1 MDQELFEIRY
11 RDIDPDSGEL
21 TKDQIICTCYSKLT
35 TEWVYSAIVRDMSLD
50 YDEPNREIY
59 IKSTI

>member
-1 MDQELFEIRY
+1 MTEIRY

-21 TKDQIICTCYSKLT
+21 TRDEIICTCYNDLT
-35 TEWVYSAIVRDMSLD
+35 SEWVYSAIIRDMSLD

-59 IKSTI
+59 TKKIDQ